1 MASEAAAPTRHEG
14 AGVAR
19 RAAFHERLRA
29 ERAELEAAAGAGL
42 PPETDDVALVRAVDV
57 LDGVAEAGRNY
68 TLLKPTEKKKD
79 RRKRLREAAIAA
91 LAAQAQGADR
101 AVGTDDDVAAAE
113 PEHQAAVASAVAGGG
128 TPSQLRNGVRHSALA
143 NALEDEEDE
152 EEAARGDGELL
163 LATPGYDLSKQLVY
177 VRRMLRAFLAEQAAA
192 GKEVPMQKAAAGA
205 HPTMRWT
212 IKFGKWL
219 ATTRVK
225 EHLVERAWANRRTV
239 GGALGSRSLI

>member
-1 MASEAAAPTRHEG
+1 MCQAAAPTRHEAG

-101 AVGTDDDVAAAE
+101 ALGTDGVDDVAAAE
-113 PEHQAAVASAVAGGG
+113 QEQQAAVASAVAGGG
-128 TPSQLRNGVRHSALA
+128 TPSQPRNGVRHSALA

-177 VRRMLRAFLAEQAAA
+177 VRRMLRAFLAVSPTQAAA
-192 GKEVPMQKAAAGA
+192 GSRQGGA
-205 HPTMRWT
+205 DAEGCGGRTSDD
-212 IKFGKWL
+212 
-219 ATTRVK
+219 A
-225 EHLVERAWANRRTV
+225 LVEYT
-239 GGALGSRSLI
+239 LRSLFLYCTDYCVN